1 MEHGWSSS
9 SGALHVLRLL
19 LTPLSTKFIYPV
31 FFFFTLANE
40 KECHGCSE
48 TNKQKKVVEVR
59 LSIIH
64 PLEPPSR

>member
-1 MEHGWSSS
+1 MKHEWSSS
-9 SGALHVLRLL
+9 SCALHVLRLL
-19 LTPLSTKFIYPV
+19 LTPLSTKFVYPV
-31 FFFFTLANE
+31 FFLFTLANE

-48 TNKQKKVVEVR
+48 TNKKKVLEVR